1 MSAASPPPD
10 TGGTVFDE
18 VELELART
26 YAEAL
31 LGAARK
37 TGEVEAVLDELD
49 EVVADIWLEKPEFA
63 ALLSSPVVSAVDKG
77 RILNEAFGGRALP
90 IIGNFFGVLNHHG
103 RLGLVQAI
111 AAEARALWDRSRGHR
126 PVHVRSAVPLDAD
139 QIESLRAKLAP
150 LIHGTP
156 ILQFEVDPALIGGLV
171 IQADDVRF
179 DASVR
184 NQFLARFRRRLIE
197 EKTHDILAR
206 RENYT
211 TA

>member
-1 MSAASPPPD
+1 MPAASPPSD
-10 TGGTVFDE
+10 VGGTVFDE

-31 LGAARK
+31 LGVARK
-37 TGEVEAVLDELD
+37 SGDVDAVLDELD
-49 EVVADIWLEKPEFA
+49 EIVEDIWLEKPDFA
-63 ALLSSPVVSAVDKG
+63 ALLSSPVVSAADKG

-90 IIGNFFGVLNHHG
+90 IIGRFFGVLNHHG

-111 AAEARALWDRSRGHR
+111 AAEARTLWDRSRNHR
-126 PVHVRSAVPLDAD
+126 PVRVRSAVPLDAD
-139 QIESLRAKLAP
+139 QLESLRAKLAA
-150 LIHGTP
+150 LVQGTP
-156 ILQFEVDPALIGGLV
+156 VIKLEVDPVLIGGLV
-171 IQADDVRF
+171 IQIDDVLY

-184 NQFLARFRRRLIE
+184 NQFLARFRRKLIE

-206 RENYT
+206 REDYS